1 MAYVTLDELA
11 VYWRNMTDE
20 EKVKAQSLIDS
31 CSAEIRLK
39 AKKRGK
45 DFDVMFA
52 DDADLQLVAKAIIC
66 KVVAETMNKDVN
78 QAPFSQFTESAGGYS
93 LTGTYYSASMGTF
106 FTKNDWKRL
115 GLGSQLYG
123 GLDLCP
129 SCTE

>member
-1 MAYVTLDELA
+1 MNYLTLDELA
-11 VYWRNMTDE
+11 TFWRAMTDS
-20 EKVKAQSLIDS
+20 EKDKAQKLIEA

-39 AKKRGK
+39 AQKRGK
-45 DFDVMFA
+45 DFDEMYTA
-52 DDADLQLVAKAIIC
+52 DDDLKLVTKSIIS

-115 GLGSQLYG
+115 GLGSQLFG
-123 GLDLCP
+123 GLDICQP
-129 SCTE
+129 

>member
-1 MAYVTLDELA
+1 MEYLTLQELA
-11 VYWRNMTDE
+11 TFWRSMTEAE
-20 EKVKAQSLIDS
+20 EDKASKLIEA

-45 DFDVMFA
+45 DFDELYNN
-52 DDADLQLVAKAIIC
+52 DDDLKLVTKSIIS

-78 QAPFSQFTESAGGYS
+78 QAPYSQFTETAGGYS

-115 GLGSQLYG
+115 GLGAQMYG
-123 GLDLCP
+123 GLELCQP
-129 SCTE
+129 